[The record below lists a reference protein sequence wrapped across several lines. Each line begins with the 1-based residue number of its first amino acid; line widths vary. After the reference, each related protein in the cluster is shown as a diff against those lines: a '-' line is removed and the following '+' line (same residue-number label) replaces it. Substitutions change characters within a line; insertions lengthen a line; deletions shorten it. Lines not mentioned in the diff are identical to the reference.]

1 MTPEELRRRR
11 ENDSMQLRKQKRENQ
26 FSKRRNLDHTQ
37 HDSIETD
44 ARLSEVCLFHS
55 IQSLIILTGCY

>member
-11 ENDSMQLRKQKRENQ
+11 ENDSMQLRK
-26 FSKRRNLDHTQ
+26 RRNLDHTQ

-44 ARLSEVCLFHS
+44 TRLSEVCLFHS

>member
-1 MTPEELRRRR
+1 VLNIGMTPEELRRRR

-26 FSKRRNLDHTQ
+26 FSKRRNLDHMQ

-44 ARLSEVCLFHS
+44 ARLSEVCFFILFNH
-55 IQSLIILTGCY
+55 